1 MQIEFLWFDDCP
13 NHTAA
18 RALLSEVL
26 AERGIEAEIDDVNV
40 PDLESGERVKFAGS
54 PSIGIDGADVEPDY
68 EDTGDY
74 NASLSRLPDERGA
87 TRRPRARMDR
97 GGDRGR
103 CLAQRPAALFRS
115 NGAASRP
122 RRS

>member
-13 NHTAA
+13 HHTAA

-26 AERGIEAEIDDVNV
+26 AERGVEAEIDDINV

-54 PSIGIDGADVEPDY
+54 PSIRINGTDIEPGY

-74 NASLSRLPDERGA
+74 APRCRVYPTSAGLRGVPEREWIE
-87 TRRPRARMDR
+87 
-97 GGDRGR
+97 
-103 CLAQRPAALFRS
+103 AAIE
-115 NGAASRP
+115 AAA
-122 RRS
+122 